1 MAPMPVSLASVSRM
15 NGCDQLGS
23 AKMGAEVSHVFR
35 ELKAFSHSEVQVK
48 VTPFSV
54 SRCNGFAIVAKS
66 LINRR

>member
-1 MAPMPVSLASVSRM
+1 
-15 NGCDQLGS
+15 
-23 AKMGAEVSHVFR
+23 MGAEVSHVFR

-66 LINRR
+66 LIHQR